1 MINQT
6 YLLEQLKQLLEIPSP
21 TGYTKEAV
29 NFVSEALES
38 LGVKTV
44 KTVKG
49 ALIAT
54 IKGQNDEKH
63 RLLSV
68 HVDTLGG
75 MVKEIKGS
83 GRLKLTQIGG
93 YSWNTIEGEYCTVHT
108 ASGRKITGTIMT
120 NVASSHVHGEKT
132 SSTPRNGD
140 TIEVRLDEVVSSSA
154 DVNALGIEVGDFVSY
169 DPRVEITESGYVK
182 SRHLDDKACVACL
195 LAIVKSI
202 KEEGLELPYT
212 THFFISNYEEV
223 GHGSS
228 ASIPEKVVEFMAV
241 DMAAPGDGQTS
252 HEHKVTI
259 CAKDSSGPYDY
270 SLKTQLCALAKE
282 QELPFVVDIYPFY
295 GSDASAA
302 LRAGWAFKHSLIGP
316 GVDASHSFE
325 RTHTEGLVATAK
337 LGLAYILS
345 PMVED

>member
-1 MINQT
+1 MSINRE
-6 YLLEQLKQLLEIPSP
+6 YMMEHLVALLNTPSP
-21 TGYTKEAV
+21 TGFTKAAVDYTA
-29 NFVSEALES
+29 NAFDS
-38 LGVKTV
+38 LKIPYIR
-44 KTVKG
+44 TVKG
-49 ALIAT
+49 ALVAT
-54 IKGQNDEKH
+54 LKGKDDTKH
-63 RLLSV
+63 RLLSA
-68 HVDTLGG
+68 HVDTLGA

-93 YSWNTIEGEYCTVHT
+93 YPWNAVEGEYCTVHT
-108 ASGRKITGTIMT
+108 ADGRTYTGTILT
-120 NVASSHVHGEKT
+120 TVASSHVHGEKS
-132 SSTPRNGD
+132 SSTPRSGD
-140 TIEVRLDEVVSSSA
+140 TLEVRIDAITASA
-154 DVNALGIEVGDFVSY
+154 SDTKALGIEVGDFVSF
-169 DPRVEITESGYVK
+169 DPRTVVTKDGYVK

-195 LAIVKSI
+195 LAMAECLVRENIVP
-202 KEEGLELPYT
+202 EHT

-228 ASIPEKVVEFMAV
+228 ASIPERVTEFMAV

-270 SLKTQLCALAKE
+270 DLKLQLSELAKTAE
-282 QELPFVVDIYPFY
+282 IPYVIDIYPFY

-325 RTHTEGLVATAK
+325 RTHVEGLEATVN
-337 LGLAYILS
+337 LGLRYIQS
-345 PMVED
+345 KMVD

>member
-1 MINQT
+1 MKINET
-6 YLLEQLKQLLEIPSP
+6 YLLDTLKELLNIPSP
-21 TGYTKEAV
+21 TGYSKDAV
-29 NFVSEALES
+29 NYVERAFKAMDIPCE
-38 LGVKTV
+38 

-49 ALIAT
+49 ALIGT
-54 IKGQNDEKH
+54 LKGKDDSKH
-63 RLLSV
+63 RLLSA
-68 HVDTLGG
+68 HVDTLGA

-93 YSWNTIEGEYCTVHT
+93 YPWNAIEGEYCTVHT
-108 ASGRKITGTIMT
+108 ADGRTITGTIMLT
-120 NVASSHVHGEKT
+120 LASSHVHGEKT
-132 SSTPRNGD
+132 SSTPRSAD
-140 TIEVRLDEVVSSSA
+140 TMEVRLDEVVDSA
-154 DVNALGIEVGDFVSY
+154 DAVKALGVEVGDFVSL
-169 DPRVEITESGYVK
+169 DPRVQITKSGYVK

-195 LAIVKSI
+195 LSMIDTI
-202 KEEGLELPYT
+202 KKEGIELPYT

-241 DMAAPGDGQTS
+241 DMAAPGEGQTS

-270 SLKTQLCALAKE
+270 AVKGQLIELAKKE
-282 QELPFVVDIYPFY
+282 KLPYVIDIYPYY

-325 RTHTEGLVATAK
+325 RTHTEGLVATTA
-337 LGLAYILS
+337 LGLAYVMS
-345 PMVED
+345 PMID

>member
-1 MINQT
+1 MQINQEN
-6 YLLEQLKQLLEIPSP
+6 LLSTLKSLLEIPSP
-21 TGYTKEAV
+21 TGFTAEAV
-29 NFVSEALES
+29 AFVAKEFDRLQ
-38 LGVKTV
+38 VPYV

-49 ALIAT
+49 ALIGT
-54 IKGQNDEKH
+54 IEGKNQERH
-63 RLLSV
+63 RLLSA
-68 HVDTLGG
+68 HVDTLGA
-75 MVKEIKGS
+75 MVKEVKGN

-93 YSWNTIEGEYCTVHT
+93 YPWNAIEGEYCTVHT
-108 ASGRKITGTIMT
+108 ADGKQITGTVLLT
-120 NVASSHVHGEKT
+120 AASSHVHGEKT
-132 SSTPRNGD
+132 SSTARSAD
-140 TIEVRLDEVVSSSA
+140 TMEVRLDAVVSNA
-154 DVNALGIEVGDFVSY
+154 DEVKALGIEVGDFVSL
-169 DPRVEITESGYVK
+169 DPRVQITETGYVK

-195 LAIVKSI
+195 LSMIETI
-202 KEEGLELPYT
+202 RKEQVELPYT

-270 SLKTQLCALAKE
+270 ALKGQLVQLAKAAN
-282 QELPFVVDIYPFY
+282 LDYVIDIYPFY

-325 RTHTEGLVATAK
+325 RTHTEGLMATTA
-337 LGLAYILS
+337 LGLEYILS
-345 PMVED
+345 PMVD

>member
-1 MINQT
+1 MTINET
-6 YLLEQLKQLLEIPSP
+6 YLLDSLKELLNIPSP
-21 TGYTKEAV
+21 TGYSREAV
-29 NFVSEALES
+29 TYVEKAFQT
-38 LGVKTV
+38 LGISCQ

-49 ALIAT
+49 ALIGT
-54 IKGQNDEKH
+54 ILGKDDSKH
-63 RLLSV
+63 RLLSA
-68 HVDTLGG
+68 HVDTLGA

-93 YSWNTIEGEYCTVHT
+93 YPWNAIEGEYCTVHT
-108 ASGRKITGTIMT
+108 AEGRKITGTIMLT
-120 NVASSHVHGEKT
+120 AASSHVHGEKT
-132 SSTPRNGD
+132 SSTPRSAD
-140 TIEVRLDEVVSSSA
+140 TMEVRLDEVIASA
-154 DVNALGIEVGDFVSY
+154 EDAKALGIEVGDFVSL
-169 DPRVEITESGYVK
+169 DPRVQITESGYVK

-195 LAIVKSI
+195 LAMIETI
-202 KEEGLELPYT
+202 KKGGLELPYT

-241 DMAAPGDGQTS
+241 DMAAPGEGQTS

-270 SLKTQLCALAKE
+270 AMKTQLAELAKQGE
-282 QELPFVVDIYPFY
+282 IPYVIDIYPFY

-325 RTHTEGLVATAK
+325 RTHTEGLVATTK
-337 LGLAYILS
+337 LGLAYIMS
-345 PMVED
+345 PMAE

>member
-1 MINQT
+1 MTINEK
-6 YLLEQLKQLLEIPSP
+6 YLLDALKTLLEIPSP
-21 TGYTKEAV
+21 TGFTKDAV
-29 NFVSEALES
+29 AYVETAFKD
-38 LGVKTV
+38 LGIEFE

-49 ALIAT
+49 ALIGC
-54 IKGQNDEKH
+54 IKGKDDSRH
-63 RLLSV
+63 RLLSA

-93 YSWNTIEGEYCTVHT
+93 YAWNTIEGEYCTIHT
-108 ASGRKITGTIMT
+108 ADGRKITGTIML
-120 NVASSHVHGEKT
+120 NAASSHVHGEKT
-132 SSTPRNGD
+132 SSTPRSAD
-140 TIEVRLDEVVSSSA
+140 TMEIRLDEVVASA
-154 DVNALGIEVGDFVSY
+154 DDAKALGIEVGDFVSF
-169 DPRVEITESGYVK
+169 DPRVQITESGYVK

-195 LAIVKSI
+195 LSIIKTI

-241 DMAAPGDGQTS
+241 DMAAPGEGQTS

-270 SLKTQLCALAKE
+270 ALKGQLVELAK
-282 QELPFVVDIYPFY
+282 QGGLDYVVDIYPFY

-325 RTHTEGLVATAK
+325 RTHTEGLVATSQ
-337 LGLAYILS
+337 LGLAYVMS
-345 PMVED
+345 PMVD

>member
-1 MINQT
+1 MNINET
-6 YLLEQLKQLLEIPSP
+6 YLLDTLKELLNIPSP
-21 TGYTKEAV
+21 TGYSKEAV
-29 NFVSEALES
+29 NYVEKAFNAM
-38 LGVKTV
+38 GVPCE

-49 ALIAT
+49 ALIGT
-54 IKGQNDEKH
+54 IKGKDDSKH
-63 RLLSV
+63 RLLSA
-68 HVDTLGG
+68 HVDTLGA
-75 MVKEIKGS
+75 MVKEIKGN

-93 YSWNTIEGEYCTVHT
+93 YPWNAIEGEYCTVHT
-108 ASGRKITGTIMT
+108 ADGRTVTGTIMLT
-120 NVASSHVHGEKT
+120 SASSHVHGEKT
-132 SSTPRNGD
+132 STTPRSAD
-140 TIEVRLDEVVSSSA
+140 TMEVRLDEVV
-154 DVNALGIEVGDFVSY
+154 DNAEGVKGLGIEVGDFVSL
-169 DPRVEITESGYVK
+169 DPRVQITKSGYVK

-195 LAIVKSI
+195 LAMIESI
-202 KEEGLELPYT
+202 KKEGLELPYT

-241 DMAAPGDGQTS
+241 DMAAPGEGQTS

-270 SLKTQLCALAKE
+270 AVKGQLVELAK
-282 QELPFVVDIYPFY
+282 QQKLPYVIDIYPYY

-325 RTHTEGLVATAK
+325 RTHTEGLIATTQ

-345 PMVED
+345 PMID

>member
-1 MINQT
+1 MTINEK
-6 YLLEQLKQLLEIPSP
+6 YLLDALKTLLEIPSP
-21 TGYTKEAV
+21 TGFTKDAV
-29 NFVSEALES
+29 AYVETAFKD
-38 LGVKTV
+38 LGIEFE

-49 ALIAT
+49 ALIGC
-54 IKGQNDEKH
+54 IKGKDDSKH
-63 RLLSV
+63 RLLSA

-93 YSWNTIEGEYCTVHT
+93 YAWNTIEGEYCTIHT
-108 ASGRKITGTIMT
+108 ADGRKITGTIMLT
-120 NVASSHVHGEKT
+120 AASTHVHGEKT
-132 SSTPRNGD
+132 SSTPRSAD
-140 TIEVRLDEVVSSSA
+140 TMEIRLDEVVASA
-154 DVNALGIEVGDFVSY
+154 DDAKALGIEVGDFVSF
-169 DPRVEITESGYVK
+169 DPRVQITESGYVK

-195 LAIVKSI
+195 LAIIKAI

-241 DMAAPGDGQTS
+241 DMAAPGEGQTS

-270 SLKTQLCALAKE
+270 TLKGQLVELAKKSG
-282 QELPFVVDIYPFY
+282 LDYVVDIYPFY

-325 RTHTEGLVATAK
+325 RTHTEGLVATSQ
-337 LGLAYILS
+337 LGLAYVMS
-345 PMVED
+345 PMVD